1 MKKLLCVIL
10 AVGLL
15 GGCGDDGGKP
25 TKIEDLKVMEEIQLS
40 GLSATVDVVLDDR
53 GMPHIYAEN
62 ANDVLM
68 AQGYLMARDRMA
80 QMEFLRRGIEGGLA
94 EIAGT
99 LDPSL
104 VEADKSVRVLGF
116 HRQAQAMYDELEDG
130 SPVKDGLDAYAAGV
144 TAYIDEIRSGDAAF
158 PGVIS
163 TLIGADILKDWTAV
177 DTLALARYQTYSLSY
192 SGWAEID
199 MTAAALGA
207 RTAFPQN
214 DPDERL
220 AKRAGILTD
229 FWNFAPAEDVTTKAG
244 FSIYGLGAR
253 KPADKKLGPPKL
265 PSREVIAGA
274 RRFVAAIDRVHQLIG
289 GPSGDRG
296 SNNWTVSG
304 SKTAS
309 GNPIMANDPHLSLP
323 SPGVWW
329 YVHLNTVRAGG
340 DWDVQGVSFAGMPIV
355 VLGYNRHIAWGAT
368 VTNYDVSDV
377 YQESIKAGGGTNPD
391 TVEFDGQQVDIEKV
405 HEVIDLN
412 IGDPVEFDVEMV
424 PHHGPI
430 IPQTRTD
437 SSALSVRWTG
447 NVPTGEIAAF
457 FGLNLATSVE
467 EAREALKDFEVGS
480 QNFNIATRDG
490 DIYWSTQSNV
500 PIRDSRALT
509 YDPATGTGYCPVFAL
524 PGTGEYEWTG
534 RIPDEDIPSDQN
546 PQAGFIATA
555 NQDGVGTSLD
565 GNPFNDQ
572 YYLGWEFNLGHR
584 MARIHSRLTELTG
597 RGDVTPEE
605 MKELQAEHRS
615 ALGAKLAGV
624 IVSALDR
631 AEQEHNSSGTH
642 ADLTAAVTAAGAKM
656 SKVIEMRDRLAA
668 WTSFD
673 TPAAVEGDP
682 GDQEIADSVATAIFN
697 AMIPRLIQLSFGDEA
712 DLIGQRP
719 PSDMIGKTIQNAM
732 LDPQNMLTY
741 DDTLGDTVLW
751 DDLATTDVEESRD
764 DRILRAAVAALD
776 FLEGELGT
784 DMDQWRWGKL
794 HTVRFK
800 TLVPVDEMLGSSYD
814 TYSIPAPDDP
824 DFPDGFPRHGD
835 WEVPDACHF
844 NLWSGTDY
852 SYGSGPSQ
860 RVVVEMTPEGPRAW
874 NALPGGQQHDPEGA
888 HHADEAEFW
897 RRNQAPPMYF
907 FEEDVVKHA
916 EERIQFTP

>member
-1 MKKLLCVIL
+1 MKKLLGIML
-10 AVGLL
+10 ALGLFS
-15 GGCGDDGGKP
+15 GCGDDGGP
-25 TKIEDLKVMEEIQLS
+25 SKIEDLKVMEEIQIS
-40 GLSATVDVVLDDR
+40 GLSGTVDVVLDDR
-53 GMPHIYAEN
+53 GMPHIYGDDI
-62 ANDVLM
+62 NDVLM

-99 LDPSL
+99 IDASL

-116 HRQAQAMYDELEDG
+116 LRQAQAMYDDLEDG
-130 SPVKDGLDAYAAGV
+130 SAVKDGLDAFAAGV

-163 TLIGADILKDWTAV
+163 TLIRADILQDWTAV

-199 MTAAALGA
+199 LTAAALGIQ
-207 RTAFPQN
+207 TAFPAN

-220 AKRAGILTD
+220 SKRAGIFYD

-244 FSIYGLGAR
+244 FSLYDSGTK
-253 KPADKKLGPPKL
+253 KPSNKIGPPRL
-265 PSREVIAGA
+265 PSREVLTGA
-274 RRFVAAIDRVHQLIG
+274 LKFRKAIDRVHELIG

-296 SNNWTVSG
+296 SNNWTVLG

-329 YVHLNTVRAGG
+329 YAHLNTMRAGG

-355 VLGYNRHIAWGAT
+355 VLGYNRNIAWGAT

-377 YQESIKAGGGTNPD
+377 YHETITAGGGTNPD
-391 TVEFDGQQVDIEKV
+391 TVSFNGQDVPIEKI
-405 HEVIDLN
+405 HEVIKLN
-412 IGDPVEFDVEMV
+412 IGDPVEFDVETV

-430 IPQTRTD
+430 IPETRTD
-437 SSALSVRWTG
+437 TSALSVRWTG
-447 NVPTGEIAAF
+447 NVATREMDAF
-457 FGLNLATSVE
+457 FGLNIATTVD
-467 EAREALKDFEVGS
+467 EAKEALKSFEVGS

-500 PIRDSRALT
+500 PIRDPRALT

-534 RIPDEDIPSDQN
+534 RIPDEDIPTDQN
-546 PQAGFIATA
+546 PAAGFIATA

-584 MARIHSRLTELTG
+584 MARIHSRLTEL
-597 RGDVTPEE
+597 VSEENITPQD
-605 MKELQAEHRS
+605 MQDLQSEHRS
-615 ALGAKLAGV
+615 SLGVKLAGV

-631 AEQEHNSSGTH
+631 AEEEHSSSGTH
-642 ADLTAAVTAAGAKM
+642 ADLTAAVTEAGSKM
-656 SKVIEMRDRLAA
+656 SKVIEMRDRLSA

-682 GDQEIADSVATAIFN
+682 SDQEIADSVATTIFN
-697 AMIPRLIQLSFGDEA
+697 AILPRVISLSFGDEA
-712 DLIGQRP
+712 DLIGVRP
-719 PSDMIGKTIQNAM
+719 SSGMIGKTIQHAM
-732 LDPQNMLTY
+732 LDPQNMATY
-741 DDTLGDTVLW
+741 DSALGDTVLW
-751 DDLATTDVEESRD
+751 DDLATDGVEESRD

-776 FLEGELGT
+776 FLEGKLGA
-784 DMDQWRWGKL
+784 DMEEWRWGKL

-800 TLVPVDEMLGSSYD
+800 TLVPVDDMLGQTYD
-814 TYSIPAPDDP
+814 TYSIPTPDDP

-844 NLWSGTDY
+844 SLWSGTDY
-852 SYGSGPSQ
+852 TYGSGPSQ
-860 RVVVEMTPEGPRAW
+860 RVVVEMTPEGPKAF
-874 NALPGGQQHDPEGA
+874 NALPGGQQHDPEGE
-888 HHADEAEFW
+888 HHADEAELW
-897 RRNQAPPMYF
+897 RRNEAPPMYF
-907 FEEDVVKHA
+907 FEKDVVKHA
-916 EERIQFTP
+916 EERIQLTP